1 MNTIEFHIPAGMEK
15 ETALFYD
22 CCNFWQRMG
31 VQKEDNIIAFSL
43 ADLILVCK
51 KDFMLKEWED
61 HYKVVFEKAI
71 EEIKK
76 PIYNENRGRN
86 NFLAN
91 SGL

>member
-22 CCNFWQRMG
+22 CCGFWQRMG
-31 VQKEDNIIAFSL
+31 IKKEDNIIAMSL

-51 KDFMLKEWED
+51 KDFMLDMWES
-61 HYKVVFEKAI
+61 HYKEVYEKCL

-76 PIYNENRGRN
+76 PIYNENRGHN
-86 NFLAN
+86 DFLAN